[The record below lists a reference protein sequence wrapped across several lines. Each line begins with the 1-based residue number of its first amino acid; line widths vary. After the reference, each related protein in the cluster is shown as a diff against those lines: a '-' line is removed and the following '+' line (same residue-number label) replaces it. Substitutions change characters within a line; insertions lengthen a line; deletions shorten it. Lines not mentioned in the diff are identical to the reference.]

1 MCFFNKFKMLH
12 FKDIKLKWIELLFL
26 SMGAIL
32 GAFVRYKI
40 TSYPLIFGNNIS
52 NVLTVNIIGS
62 FILGVFSVLS
72 TSLNFDS
79 KYSFLVAIG
88 FCGSLTTMSS
98 FALESV
104 NMMENKQFLYLGIN
118 IVSNVG
124 LSILAIYG
132 ARILISKMIEGNL

>member
-1 MCFFNKFKMLH
+1 MLH

-40 TSYPLIFGNNIS
+40 TSYPLIFGNSIS
-52 NVLTVNIIGS
+52 NVLTVNIVGS
-62 FILGVFSVLS
+62 FILGIFSVLS

-132 ARILISKMIEGNL
+132 ARILISKIIEGNL

>member
-1 MCFFNKFKMLH
+1 MLH

-62 FILGVFSVLS
+62 FILGIFSILS

-104 NMMENKQFLYLGIN
+104 NMMENKQFLHLGIN